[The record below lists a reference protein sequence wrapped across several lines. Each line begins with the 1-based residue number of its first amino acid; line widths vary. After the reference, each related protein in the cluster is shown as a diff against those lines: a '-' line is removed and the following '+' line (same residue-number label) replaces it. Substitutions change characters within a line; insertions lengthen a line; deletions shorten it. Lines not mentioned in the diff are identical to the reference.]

1 MGAARRRTTVRRD
14 RNHPSIVLWS
24 AGNEIHDTPHPEI
37 AIPILTSLL
46 KTFHQ
51 HDPTRPV
58 TQALFRPNVSH
69 DYDNGLADL
78 LDVVGQNYRE
88 QEILAAHAQKPTR
101 KIIGTE
107 NTHDRNQWLAMRDHP
122 EYSGQFLWVGADYLG
137 ESGGW
142 PRIANGAGLLDR
154 TGYPHPRAFERE
166 AWWRSEPNVHVV
178 RRVSPTERGAV
189 DPGYEAVAPRFRES
203 LFHDWT
209 PEAQGE
215 HIETVE
221 VYTNA
226 EEADLELN
234 GRSLGPQ
241 KLHRDASPLTWEVP
255 YAPGT
260 LTAVAYTGGQ
270 IVARDVLRTA
280 GKPTQL
286 MIMPERKSITAD
298 PSDVV
303 YLKATVLD
311 DAGNV
316 VPGAVDELH
325 FTVSG
330 PGRIVGVDNGNNSDH
345 DPFQAE
351 MRRAY
356 QGRAIAIV
364 AASAPGA
371 VTVTVSAAG
380 LPDAKASVDA
390 SAASSARSAAG
401 SAIRSF

>member
-1 MGAARRRTTVRRD
+1 MGAARRGSD
-14 RNHPSIVLWS
+14 GAAGPEPSVDHSLER
-24 AGNEIHDTPHPEI
+24 GNEIHDTPHPEI
-37 AIPILTSLL
+37 AIPILTSLV

-51 HDPTRPV
+51 NDPTRPV

-142 PRIANGAGLLDR
+142 PRIGNGAGLLDR

-189 DPGYEAVAPRFRES
+189 DPGSEAVAPRFRES

-215 HIETVE
+215 HTETVE

-234 GRSLGPQ
+234 GRSLGRQ
-241 KLHRDASPLTWEVP
+241 RLHAEASPLTWKVP

-260 LTAVAYTGGQ
+260 VTALAYAGGK
-270 IVARDVLRTA
+270 IVARDVLHTA
-280 GKPTQL
+280 GKP
-286 MIMPERKSITAD
+286 A
-298 PSDVV
+298 
-303 YLKATVLD
+303 YLVLT
-311 DAGNV
+311 
-316 VPGAVDELH
+316 P
-325 FTVSG
+325 
-330 PGRIVGVDNGNNSDH
+330 
-345 DPFQAE
+345 
-351 MRRAY
+351 RA
-356 QGRAIAIV
+356 QEH
-364 AASAPGA
+364 PC
-371 VTVTVSAAG
+371 
-380 LPDAKASVDA
+380 
-390 SAASSARSAAG
+390 
-401 SAIRSF
+401 